1 MTETKE
7 TELKNIQVFENYRW
21 RKYLHNLGL
30 ARFEKFRRYYGD
42 WLCRTWRDQE
52 HAKFAEEFD
61 QTTKVL
67 KRFLKVSETQIP
79 FLLRKAQRLEDYLQ
93 QR

>member
-1 MTETKE
+1 MAKAVADPGELRRFAADLKKFNTEVQAQMGS
-7 TELKNIQVFENYRW
+7 LQ
-21 RKYLHNLGL
+21 
-30 ARFEKFRRYYGD
+30 ARFGALES
-42 WLCRTWRDQE
+42 TWRDQE

-79 FLLRKAQRLEDYLQ
+79 FLLRKAQRIDDYLQ